1 MTDEIKVIITGHF
14 SAGKTQF
21 IKTLTGNAVSTEVP
35 LTDKG
40 EAVEKDLT
48 TVALDYGNIEIDG
61 KKVHLF
67 GTPGQERFDFMLDV
81 LSKNFDAVIILL
93 DSTNREGIEKTKK
106 FIKYFINHK
115 KPLVI
120 ACNKQD
126 LDNKLSISEI
136 SEILNI
142 PEKYLKPLVATD
154 KNKTTSL
161 VKEFVNFV
169 EEKSRLNRV

>member
-1 MTDEIKVIITGHF
+1 MADEIKVIITGHF

-21 IKTLTGNAVSTEVP
+21 IKTLVNNVVSTEVP
-35 LTDKG
+35 LTNK
-40 EAVEKDLT
+40 EEKNEKDLT
-48 TVALDYGNIEIDG
+48 TVALDYGNVEIDG

-67 GTPGQERFDFMLDV
+67 GTPGQDRFDFMLDV

-106 FIKYFINHK
+106 FIKYFINYK

-126 LDNKLSISEI
+126 LDNKFSISEI
-136 SEILNI
+136 SKMLNI
-142 PEKYLKPLVATD
+142 PEKYLKSLIATD
-154 KNKTTSL
+154 KTKTSTL
-161 VKEFVNFV
+161 LKELISFV
-169 EEKSRLNRV
+169 EEKNRLNKV

>member
-21 IKTLTGNAVSTEVP
+21 IKTLTDNAVSTEVP
-35 LTDKG
+35 LTYKE

-67 GTPGQERFDFMLDV
+67 GTPGQDRFDFMLDV

-115 KPLVI
+115 KPIFI

-126 LDNKLSISEI
+126 LKNSLSVAEI
-136 SEILNI
+136 SQILGI
-142 PEKYLKPLVATD
+142 PEKYLKPLVAKD
-154 KNKTTSL
+154 KTKSCNLIRDL
-161 VKEFVNFV
+161 VKFV
-169 EEKSRLNRV
+169 EEKK